1 MPKEEC
7 KHGKKAPV
15 EVLENLPNS
24 QGGTGRH
31 KCCICAYQIG
41 FKEGFEEGQGK
52 RKKEG

>member
-15 EVLENLPNS
+15 EVLENLPHS

-41 FKEGFEEGQGK
+41 FKEGFEEGQK
-52 RKKEG
+52 QRKKEG